1 MSKQSPRLPRLR
13 LTAVLFV
20 MGLLAI
26 GAVTAVSRQR
36 AMGAGEKKASPTVSA
51 PAYVTVK
58 FAGQDVQV
66 NSQTG
71 QIKPLT
77 PEEART
83 LAAGLK
89 QMVNKS
95 TEDLVQTQHG
105 DGSVSVDMGDRFRN
119 VTVARVNKNGSIAQ
133 SCIDNP
139 RAASAF
145 FGFDPKLIE
154 GPPDPRS
161 SVNRRNPAARVRQR

>member
-1 MSKQSPRLPRLR
+1 
-13 LTAVLFV
+13 
-20 MGLLAI
+20 
-26 GAVTAVSRQR
+26 
-36 AMGAGEKKASPTVSA
+36 MGAAEIKASPKAQV

-95 TEDLVQTQHG
+95 TEGLVQTHHG
-105 DGSVSVDMGDRFRN
+105 DGSVSVDMGERFRN
-119 VTVARVNKNGSIAQ
+119 VTVARVNKNGSVAQ

-139 RAASAF
+139 RAAGAF

-154 GPPDPRS
+154 GQPDPRPT
-161 SVNRRNPAARVRQR
+161 VNRRNPASSVRQR